1 MMKPMSASPSKSRAA
16 RAGRSGG
23 VMGETRVQWREWGEE
38 AFREAQEQD
47 KPILL
52 SISATWCHWCHVM
65 DRGIPGDP
73 IHTGTYS
80 DPEIAELINTYFIPI
95 RVDTDRRPDINAR
108 YNMGGWPTTAFLTPD
123 GEILTGATYI
133 PPMQMRQV
141 LLQVL
146 QYYRSNRSEIQRRA
160 QEIARRRQE
169 AARPMARP
177 GARLSW
183 TIPLHLIGLIARAYD
198 PVYGGFGEA
207 PKFPHPEASLLLL
220 VEYVRGGRRDERL
233 AEMVR
238 RTLHGMAEGG
248 MYDHVEGGWFRYST
262 TRDWSLPHFE
272 KMLEDH
278 ARLIPLYLY
287 AAEVLQDEGLREP
300 AVKALDYV
308 ERTLYDP
315 ERGVFWGSQDADEEY
330 YALSR
335 RERAQR
341 PPPAVDRTVYANW
354 NGQMA
359 LALLVAADLLGEP
372 RWREMALRNLDAVW
386 TLTFNASA
394 GALAH
399 YVDIRGERADA
410 KGIPP
415 LLGDQVHYARA
426 ALAAFQRTGERR
438 FLERALQLRPY
449 LESALADREG
459 GGFFDRPED
468 PRAIGALRIR
478 QKPLEE
484 NAVAAEFYLTLH
496 DLTGDREARAMAE
509 RTLLA
514 FEQDYVKYDFAAA
527 PYGLA
532 VYRAI
537 TEPVRIHVI
546 GSPEDPATQRLLAAA
561 WRGDPFHRVVVP
573 MDPERDA
580 PAIRAQGFSTD
591 GLPVAYVCLGDRC
604 LAPAR
609 TPEEL
614 AERTAALA

>member
-1 MMKPMSASPSKSRAA
+1 
-16 RAGRSGG
+16 
-23 VMGETRVQWREWGEE
+23 MGETRVQWREWGEA

-80 DPEIAELINTYFIPI
+80 DPEIAEIINTYFIPI

-146 QYYRSNRSEIQRRA
+146 QYYRTGREEIRRRA

-169 AARPMARP
+169 ASRPVARP
-177 GARLSW
+177 GAQLSW
-183 TIPLHLIGLIARAYD
+183 TIPMHLIGLIARAYD

-248 MYDHVEGGWFRYST
+248 MYDHVEGGWFRYAT

-287 AAEVLQDEGLREP
+287 AAEILEDEGLRAA
-300 AVKALDYV
+300 AVKAMEYIQ
-308 ERTLYDP
+308 RTLYDP
-315 ERGVFWGSQDADEEY
+315 EHGVFWGSQDADEEY

-341 PPPAVDRTVYANW
+341 PPPAVDRTVYVNW

-359 LALLVAADLLGEP
+359 LALMIASDLLEESV
-372 RWREMALRNLDAVW
+372 WRAMALRALDTVW
-386 TLTFNASA
+386 ALAFDETM
-394 GALAH
+394 GALYH
-399 YVDIRGERADA
+399 YVDAQGERADQ
-410 KGIPP
+410 KGMPP
-415 LLGDQVHYARA
+415 LLGDQVHYGRA

-438 FLERALQLRPY
+438 FLERALRLRTY
-449 LESALADREG
+449 MESALADPEG

-484 NAVAAEFYLTLH
+484 NAAAAEFYLTLY
-496 DLTGDREARAMAE
+496 DLTGDRRARETAE

-514 FEQDYVKYDFAAA
+514 FEGEYAKYDFAAA

-546 GSPEDPATQRLLAAA
+546 GPREDPETQRLLMAA

-573 MDPERDA
+573 MDPREDA
-580 PAIRAQGFSTD
+580 FAIRAQGFPLD
-591 GLPVAYVCLGDRC
+591 GWPAAYVCIGTRC
-604 LAPAR
+604 LPPAR

-614 AERTAALA
+614 AERVRTMSESS

>member
-1 MMKPMSASPSKSRAA
+1 
-16 RAGRSGG
+16 
-23 VMGETRVQWREWGEE
+23 
-38 AFREAQEQD
+38 
-47 KPILL
+47 
-52 SISATWCHWCHVM
+52 
-65 DRGIPGDP
+65 
-73 IHTGTYS
+73 
-80 DPEIAELINTYFIPI
+80 
-95 RVDTDRRPDINAR
+95 
-108 YNMGGWPTTAFLTPD
+108 
-123 GEILTGATYI
+123 
-133 PPMQMRQV
+133 
-141 LLQVL
+141 
-146 QYYRSNRSEIQRRA
+146 
-160 QEIARRRQE
+160 
-169 AARPMARP
+169 
-177 GARLSW
+177 
-183 TIPLHLIGLIARAYD
+183 
-198 PVYGGFGEA
+198 
-207 PKFPHPEASLLLL
+207 
-220 VEYVRGGRRDERL
+220 
-233 AEMVR
+233 
-238 RTLHGMAEGG
+238 
-248 MYDHVEGGWFRYST
+248 
-262 TRDWSLPHFE
+262 
-272 KMLEDH
+272 
-278 ARLIPLYLY
+278 
-287 AAEVLQDEGLREP
+287 
-300 AVKALDYV
+300 
-308 ERTLYDP
+308 
-315 ERGVFWGSQDADEEY
+315 
-330 YALSR
+330 
-335 RERAQR
+335 
-341 PPPAVDRTVYANW
+341 
-354 NGQMA
+354 MA

-386 TLTFNASA
+386 TLTFDASA

-415 LLGDQVHYARA
+415 LLGDQAHYARA

>member
-1 MMKPMSASPSKSRAA
+1 
-16 RAGRSGG
+16 
-23 VMGETRVQWREWGEE
+23 MGETRVQWREWGEA

-73 IHTGTYS
+73 VHTGTYS
-80 DPEIAELINTYFIPI
+80 DPEIAELINTYFVPI

-108 YNMGGWPTTAFLTPD
+108 YNMGGWPTTVFLTPD

-146 QYYRSNRSEIQRRA
+146 RYYRTGREEIRRRA

-169 AARPMARP
+169 ASRPVARP
-177 GARLSW
+177 GAQLSW

-207 PKFPHPEASLLLL
+207 PKFPHPEACLLLL
-220 VEYVRGGRRDERL
+220 VEYVCGGRRDERL

-238 RTLHGMAEGG
+238 RTLHGMADGG

-287 AAEVLQDEGLREP
+287 AAEVLEDEGLRQAAE
-300 AVKALDYV
+300 KAIEYV
-308 ERTLYDP
+308 RRTLHDP

-330 YALSR
+330 YALSG

-341 PPPAVDRTVYANW
+341 TPPAVDRTAYVNW

-359 LALLVAADLLGEP
+359 IAWMIAGDFLGVPAFLE
-372 RWREMALRNLDAVW
+372 EALRALDALWAMAFDPAV
-386 TLTFNASA
+386 
-394 GALAH
+394 GALYH
-399 YVDIRGERADA
+399 YVDAHGERADQ
-410 KGIPP
+410 KGVPP
-415 LLGDQVHYARA
+415 LLTDQVHYARA
-426 ALAAFQRTGERR
+426 ALAAFQRTGDPR
-438 FLERALQLRPY
+438 FLERVARLRTY
-449 LESALADREG
+449 MESALADPEG

-468 PRAIGALRIR
+468 PRALGALRIR
-478 QKPLEE
+478 QKLLEE
-484 NAVAAEFYLTLH
+484 NAAAAELYLTLH
-496 DLTGDREARAMAE
+496 DLTGDRSAREIAE
-509 RTLLA
+509 RTLIT
-514 FEQDYVKYDFAAA
+514 FEQEYPKYDFAAA

-532 VYRAI
+532 VYRAL
-537 TEPVRIHVI
+537 TEPVRIYVI
-546 GSPEDPATQRLLAAA
+546 GPMEDGATRGLLTAA
-561 WRGDPFHRVVVP
+561 WRGDPFARVVVP
-573 MDPERDA
+573 MDPRRDA
-580 PAIRAQGFSTD
+580 PAIQAQGFPLD
-591 GLPVAYVCLGDRC
+591 GMPAAYVCVGTRC
-604 LAPAR
+604 LPPAR
-609 TPEEL
+609 TPEEI
-614 AERTAALA
+614 AERLQALA

>member
-1 MMKPMSASPSKSRAA
+1 
-16 RAGRSGG
+16 
-23 VMGETRVQWREWGEE
+23 MGETRVQWREWGEE
-38 AFREAQEQD
+38 AFREAREQD

-108 YNMGGWPTTAFLTPD
+108 YNMGGWPTTVFLTPD

-146 QYYRSNRSEIQRRA
+146 RYYRSNRAEIQRRA

-169 AARPMARP
+169 ASRPVPRP
-177 GARLSW
+177 GAQLSW
-183 TIPLHLIGLIARAYD
+183 TIPMHLIGLIARAYD

-238 RTLHGMAEGG
+238 RTLRGMAEGG

-287 AAEVLQDEGLREP
+287 AAEILRDPELREP
-300 AVKALDYV
+300 AVKSLGYV

-399 YVDIRGERADA
+399 YVDIQGERADA
-410 KGIPP
+410 KGVPP

-449 LESALADREG
+449 LEFALADPEG

-468 PRAIGALRIR
+468 PHAIGALRIR

-484 NAVAAEFYLTLH
+484 NAVAAEFYLTLY
-496 DLTGDREARAMAE
+496 DLTGDREARAIAE

-546 GSPEDPATQRLLAAA
+546 GAPEDPATQRLLAAA
-561 WRGDPFHRVVVP
+561 WQGDPFHRVVVP
-573 MDPERDA
+573 MDPRQDA
-580 PAIRAQGFSTD
+580 PAIQAQGFPLD
-591 GLPVAYVCLGDRC
+591 GWPAAYVCVGTRC
-604 LAPAR
+604 LPPAR
-609 TPEEL
+609 TPAEL
-614 AERTAALA
+614 VERLRMSGR

>member
-1 MMKPMSASPSKSRAA
+1 
-16 RAGRSGG
+16 
-23 VMGETRVQWREWGEE
+23 MGEARVQWREWGEA
-38 AFREAQEQD
+38 AFREAREQD
-47 KPILL
+47 KLILL

-73 IHTGTYS
+73 VHTGTYS
-80 DPEIAELINTYFIPI
+80 DPEIVELINTYFIPI

-108 YNMGGWPTTAFLTPD
+108 YNMGGWPTTVFLTPD
-123 GEILTGATYI
+123 GEVLTGATYI

-146 QYYRSNRSEIQRRA
+146 QYYRTGREEIRRRA

-169 AARPMARP
+169 TSRPTARP

-207 PKFPHPEASLLLL
+207 PKFPHPEACLLLL
-220 VEYVRGGRRDERL
+220 VEYLRGGRRDERL
-233 AEMVR
+233 AEMIR
-238 RTLHGMAEGG
+238 RTLHGMADGG

-278 ARLIPLYLY
+278 ARLIPVYLC
-287 AAEVLQDEGLREP
+287 AAEVLQDEGLRQA
-300 AVKALDYV
+300 AVKAIAYIR
-308 ERTLYDP
+308 RTLYDP

-335 RERAQR
+335 REREQR
-341 PPPAVDRTVYANW
+341 TPPAVDRTVYVNW
-354 NGQMA
+354 NSQMA
-359 LALLVAADLLGEP
+359 LAWMIAGDFLQEP
-372 RWREMALRNLDAVW
+372 AFHEEAIRTLEALW
-386 TLTFNASA
+386 TLAFDAQI
-394 GALAH
+394 GALLH
-399 YVDIRGERADA
+399 YVDVHGERADQ
-410 KGIPP
+410 KGVPP
-415 LLGDQVHYARA
+415 LLTDQVHYARA
-426 ALAAFQRTGERR
+426 ALAAFQRTGDPR
-438 FLERALQLRPY
+438 FLERARRLRTY
-449 LESALADREG
+449 MESALADAEG

-468 PRAIGALRIR
+468 PHALGALRVR

-496 DLTGDREARAMAE
+496 DLTGERSAREVAE

-514 FEQDYVKYDFAAA
+514 FEQEYGKYDFVAA

-546 GSPEDPATQRLLAAA
+546 GPMEDPATRRLLAAA
-561 WRGDPFHRVVVP
+561 WRGDPFLRIVVP
-573 MDPERDA
+573 MDPQRDA
-580 PAIRAQGFSTD
+580 SAIQAQGFPLD
-591 GLPVAYVCLGDRC
+591 GLPAAYVCVGDRC
-604 LAPAR
+604 LPPAR
-609 TPEEL
+609 TPQEI
-614 AERTAALA
+614 AERLQTVT

>member
-1 MMKPMSASPSKSRAA
+1 
-16 RAGRSGG
+16 
-23 VMGETRVQWREWGEE
+23 MGEARVQWREWGEE
-38 AFREAQEQD
+38 AFREAREQD

-80 DPEIAELINTYFIPI
+80 DPQIAEIINTYFVPI

-108 YNMGGWPTTAFLTPD
+108 YNMGGWPTTVFLTPD

-169 AARPMARP
+169 ASRPVARP
-177 GARLSW
+177 GAQLSW
-183 TIPLHLIGLIARAYD
+183 TIPMHLIGLIARAYD

-207 PKFPHPEASLLLL
+207 PKFPHPEACLLLL
-220 VEYVRGGRRDERL
+220 VEYTRGGRRDERL
-233 AEMVR
+233 AEMVH
-238 RTLHGMAEGG
+238 RTLHGMADGG

-287 AAEVLQDEGLREP
+287 AAEVLEDDGLRQ
-300 AVKALDYV
+300 AALKALEYV
-308 ERTLYDP
+308 QRTLYDP
-315 ERGVFWGSQDADEEY
+315 ERSVFWGSQDADEEY

-335 RERAQR
+335 RERAMR
-341 PPPAVDRTVYANW
+341 PPPAVDRTVYVNW
-354 NGQMA
+354 NAQMA
-359 LALLVAADLLGEP
+359 LAWMIAGDLLQDPAWTE
-372 RWREMALRNLDAVW
+372 RALQVLDTVW
-386 TLTFNASA
+386 TLAFDEGA
-394 GALAH
+394 GALYH
-399 YVDIRGERADA
+399 YVDEKGERADR
-410 KGIPP
+410 KGVPP
-415 LLGDQVHYARA
+415 LLGDQVQFGRA

-438 FLERALQLRPY
+438 FLERALRLRTY
-449 LESALADREG
+449 LESALADSEG

-484 NAVAAEFYLTLH
+484 NAAAAEFYLTLY
-496 DLTGDREARAMAE
+496 DLTGDHQAREIAE

-514 FEQDYVKYDFAAA
+514 FEQEYVKYDFTAA

-546 GSPEDPATQRLLAAA
+546 GPKEAPETRRLLQAA

-573 MDPERDA
+573 MDPRQDA
-580 PAIRAQGFSTD
+580 PAIQAQGFPLD
-591 GLPVAYVCLGDRC
+591 EWPAAYVCVGTRC
-604 LAPAR
+604 LPPAR

-614 AERTAALA
+614 AERLRTSGP